1 MLSGTAEYAL
11 RAVVCLAR
19 DAGEGE
25 QTRANDLAEAINV
38 PRNYLSK
45 ILHELTRAGI
55 LRSTRGKNGGFQLAV
70 PPEQLPLLRIVQL
83 FDQMGERSR
92 CLLGRPECS
101 DADPCPVHPRW
112 KETSVQIAAFFRE
125 TTVADVI
132 GNAGSC
138 R

>member
-11 RAVVCLAR
+11 RAVVALAR
-19 DAGEGE
+19 EPAGE
-25 QTRANDLAEAINV
+25 QTRATDLAEEIDV

-55 LRSTRGKNGGFQLAV
+55 LRSTRGKNGGFQLAI
-70 PPEQLPLLRIVQL
+70 PAEELTLLRVIAL
-83 FDQMGERSR
+83 FDQMGERSK

-101 DADPCPVHPRW
+101 DTDPCPAHHRW
-112 KETSVQIAAFFRE
+112 KQTAAHIAAFFRD
-125 TTVADVI
+125 TTIADVI
-132 GNAGSC
+132 GDYHLH

>member
-11 RAVVCLAR
+11 RAVVALAR
-19 DAGEGE
+19 ERGGEH
-25 QTRANDLAEAINV
+25 TRATDLAETIAV

-55 LRSTRGKNGGFQLAV
+55 LRSTRGKHGGFQLAI
-70 PPEQLPLLRIVQL
+70 PPEELTLLRVVSL
-83 FDQMGERSR
+83 FDPMGERSK

-101 DADPCPVHPRW
+101 DTDPCPAHHRW
-112 KETSVQIAAFFRE
+112 KATAGQIAAFFRD

-132 GNAGSC
+132 GGDHAH

>member
-11 RAVVCLAR
+11 RAVVYLAR
-19 DAGEGE
+19 EGDLG
-25 QTRANDLAEAINV
+25 THVRANDLAEAIDV

-45 ILHELTRAGI
+45 ILHELSRGGV
-55 LRSTRGKNGGFQLAV
+55 LRSTRGKGGGFRLAV
-70 PPEQLPLLRIVQL
+70 PPEELSLLDIVSL
-83 FDQMGERSR
+83 FDRIGEQRR

-101 DADPCPVHPRW
+101 DRDPCPVHGQW
-112 KETSVQIAAFFRE
+112 KSTADRIAAFFRD

-132 GNAGSC
+132 GVGSL

>member
-11 RAVVCLAR
+11 RAVVALAR
-19 DAGEGE
+19 EDGVGH
-25 QTRANDLAEAINV
+25 TRATDLAAAVDV

-45 ILHELTRAGI
+45 VLHELTRAGI
-55 LRSTRGKNGGFQLAV
+55 LRSTRGKHGGFQLAI
-70 PPEQLPLLRIVQL
+70 PPEDLTLLRVVSL

-101 DADPCPVHPRW
+101 DVDPCPAHHRW
-112 KETSVQIAAFFRE
+112 KKTATEIAAFFRD

-132 GNAGSC
+132 GDERA
-138 R
+138 RR

>member
-11 RAVVCLAR
+11 RAVVCMAR
-19 DAGEGE
+19 NAGDDKYV
-25 QTRANDLAEAINV
+25 RANDLAEAVDV

-55 LRSTRGKNGGFQLAV
+55 LRSIRGKNGGFQLAV
-70 PPEQLPLLRIVQL
+70 PAEDLTLLKVVQL
-83 FDQMGERSR
+83 FDQMGDQSR

-101 DADPCPVHPRW
+101 DADPCPAHPRW
-112 KETSVQIAAFFRE
+112 KETSVQIATFFRD
-125 TTVADVI
+125 TTIADVI
-132 GNAGSC
+132 GNAGSI